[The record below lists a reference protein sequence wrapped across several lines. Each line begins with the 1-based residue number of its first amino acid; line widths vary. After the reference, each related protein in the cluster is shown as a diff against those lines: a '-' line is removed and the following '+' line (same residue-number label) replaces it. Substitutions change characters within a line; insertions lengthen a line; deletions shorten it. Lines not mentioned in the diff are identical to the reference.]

1 MEGFKSG
8 KPKIIK
14 SIFLG
19 NLLIC
24 RSETDKIKYPEIF
37 KAEKNK
43 KKRSETS
50 FQKGILKQ

>member
-1 MEGFKSG
+1 MEVFKSG

-43 KKRSETS
+43 KSEVRPH
-50 FQKGILKQ
+50 FRRAY